1 MKNYNVLDIAKY
13 FVNSG
18 ILLSHKKLQKL
29 VYYAYSWSLVKNNK
43 SGNNLNNRL
52 FNSRIEAWV
61 HGPVCPE
68 LYYAYNNNKISMYD
82 GKKIDIDTK
91 KILDLIIQIYGKY
104 TGEDLERLTH
114 NEDPWIIA
122 RKGYSQYERS
132 SKEVQDTDIYN
143 YYSNRIA

>member
-29 VYYAYSWSLVKNNK
+29 VYYAYSWYLVKNNK